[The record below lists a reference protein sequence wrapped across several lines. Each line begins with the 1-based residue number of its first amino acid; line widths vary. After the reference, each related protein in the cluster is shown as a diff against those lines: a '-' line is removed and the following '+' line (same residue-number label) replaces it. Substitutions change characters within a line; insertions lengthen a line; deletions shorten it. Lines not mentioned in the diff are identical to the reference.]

1 MGTEILK
8 DVPHLPDFF
17 RIVNCSARKSHKEL
31 QELIEQDWKI
41 ADGKGQEV
49 DLGRIK

>member
-1 MGTEILK
+1 MP
-8 DVPHLPDFF
+8 VFF
-17 RIVNCSARKSHKEL
+17 ESRKEL
-31 QELIEQDWKI
+31 QELIEQDWKM